1 MKMSIHCSLTFAQ
14 IIVATDSV
22 LIYIIFIPDIQL
34 PASSPTAADDTRTLL
49 NNRIPFPGVDKPAI
63 PIVSMKKSDQQD
75 SSQPSNTFSL
85 YDMSGS
91 ITNESGKN
99 KSKQNIYDLSQFGIR
114 NDEVPTQGSSVS
126 LPASQMNSY
135 KDNLLLE
142 ASPTED
148 TSAKNMK
155 GPILKVIS
163 GFKDHRNKPML
174 RVKGKF
180 IDFTKLKNSTVNN
193 TNNPMSNEKDEQTPT
208 LQGIGLPDVQEKARK
223 ELSLVQVKPFV
234 PLLTSTTA
242 SPVTST
248 TTTTVTYEATTPNS
262 PNIDR
267 NEIHAPIDTTYQNFQ
282 TTTISSINKDVLLQM
297 EVVANNINSNG
308 NMKGGGPMI
317 VNHLNAADITDDLF
331 SHRITGSVPDGIP
344 PGEKL
349 KIDSLYPDVSQTN
362 GIISESA
369 SQVPSNVN
377 PTATIQS
384 GNGQIINRNPSSGQP
399 KTSSAINKT
408 VNGNGD
414 TLGEVNTDI
423 LVGIQPSS
431 NNLNGNNNP
440 RNVNPGLTQGTL
452 NNGQVTGNN
461 VRQPNVNS
469 VVNGQNWQGQ
479 INSNIPNQGQ
489 INPNIQNQGQINPN
503 IQNQGQINPNIQ
515 NQWQIN
521 QNIQNQGQINPN
533 IQNQGQINPNIQN
546 QGQINPNIQN
556 QGQINPNI
564 PSQFPNFNFPANS
577 RQPQLTSNQILNNGI
592 PVPGVQPNNQGVFQ
606 RFPNTNGPNRINNI
620 PNGMRIPQNRFI
632 PGISNNLNI
641 QNRFNRIQNGPNFQ
655 NGMRNNQGGT
665 NSLSNGPIRQ
675 INTNIQQGQSQGP
688 LNTNFNNGFP
698 NMPVG
703 INNPFRNRNTVN
715 GGLNAAPINQNT
727 MNNLGNGI
735 GNINQFQNTGFGP
748 SQFQNSEPNNF
759 RANGNDIIDP
769 SRQTPTVTGSESI
782 PNTASNNGFNSVQE
796 QPTTNDL
803 SGNQNNINTAGT
815 VTGNNQAVRN
825 LDTNSGKIDT
835 NSVGVQNPSINTQ
848 LNTSPTSTPGGLF
861 NSPTQ
866 PVMENNFQQNIIG
879 LNTPNGLS
887 NQNLQQL
894 NQQNIRRG
902 PNGQI
907 LTPRS
912 TVVQGPNGPIL
923 TPGSTVVQ
931 GPNGPILTPG
941 STVVQGPN
949 GPILTPGSTVVQG
962 PNGPILTPG
971 STVVQGPNGPI
982 LTPGSTVVQGPN
994 GPILTPGSTV
1004 VQGPNGPILTPGST
1018 VAQGPNGP
1026 ILTPGSTIVQGPNG
1040 QIIGT
1045 PMSPAIQG
1053 FPFEQITTD
1062 INGNT
1067 IGRSLNQQILPN
1079 SQNPQNFPNLQN
1091 PQILPNSQNPQT
1103 PPNSQNPQL
1112 PPNSQNSQI
1121 PNSQNPQ
1128 ILPNSQNPQIL
1139 PNSQNTLILPNSQN
1153 SNIIPNPQNPQNL
1166 PNSQNQQ
1173 ILPNLQNPSPNQ
1185 GSRNF
1190 PMNTAQGQTIF
1201 PGQIPIN
1208 PNSQINRITGQ
1219 NRLQTGQGIISP
1231 NTAPNIL
1238 QNGRMPIPPQNIL
1251 TGPNFPFDQ
1260 NLINGQANNFPDLFN
1275 PPPGLFQSQFI
1286 NGPPNNFGQIRQN
1299 GIRPF
1304 GR

>member
-1 MKMSIHCSLTFAQ
+1 
-14 IIVATDSV
+14 
-22 LIYIIFIPDIQL
+22 
-34 PASSPTAADDTRTLL
+34 
-49 NNRIPFPGVDKPAI
+49 
-63 PIVSMKKSDQQD
+63 MKKSDQQD
-75 SSQPSNTFSL
+75 SSQPSNTFNL

-91 ITNESGKN
+91 ITNDQGKN
-99 KSKQNIYDLSQFGIR
+99 ITKQNIYDLSQFGIR
-114 NDEVPTQGSSVS
+114 DDEVPVQGPSVS
-126 LPASQMNSY
+126 LPASPMNSY
-135 KDNLLLE
+135 KENLILE

-148 TSAKNMK
+148 TSAQNMK

-180 IDFTKLKNSTVNN
+180 IDFTKFKNSTVNN
-193 TNNPMSNEKDEQTPT
+193 TNNPISNKNNEQTPT

-223 ELSLVQVKPFV
+223 ELSLVQVKPFE
-234 PLLTSTTA
+234 PLITSTTA

-248 TTTTVTYEATTPNS
+248 TTATVTYEATTPNS
-262 PNIDR
+262 PKIDR

-282 TTTISSINKDVLLQM
+282 TTTISSINKDVLSQM
-297 EVVANNINSNG
+297 EAVANNINSNA
-308 NMKGGGPMI
+308 NMNGGGPMI

-331 SHRITGSVPDGIP
+331 SNRITGSVPDGIT
-344 PGEKL
+344 PGENL

-362 GIISESA
+362 GIISTLAPQS
-369 SQVPSNVN
+369 PSKVN

-384 GNGQIINRNPSSGQP
+384 GNGQIINGNPSSGQP

-408 VNGNGD
+408 VSGNAE
-414 TLGEVNTDI
+414 TLGEVNTNI
-423 LVGIQPSS
+423 LVGIKPGS

-440 RNVNPGLTQGTL
+440 SNVNPSLTQSTL
-452 NNGQVTGNN
+452 NGQVTTNN
-461 VRQPNVNS
+461 VRQPNVDS

-479 INSNIPNQGQ
+479 INPNIQNQGQVNPNIPNQGLINPNIQNQGQINPNIQSQGQ

-521 QNIQNQGQINPN
+521 
-533 IQNQGQINPNIQN
+533 PNIQN

-564 PSQFPNFNFPANS
+564 PSQFPNLNFPANS
-577 RQPQLTSNQILNNGI
+577 RQPQLTSNQIMNNRI
-592 PVPGVQPNNQGVFQ
+592 PVQGVQPNNQGVFQ

-632 PGISNNLNI
+632 PGMSNNLNI

-655 NGMRNNQGGT
+655 NGMRNNQVGT
-665 NSLSNGPIRQ
+665 NSLSNGPISQ
-675 INTNIQQGQSQGP
+675 FNTNIQQGQSQGP

-703 INNPFRNRNTVN
+703 INNPFRNRNTIN
-715 GGLNAAPINQNT
+715 GGLNAAPMNQNV

-735 GNINQFQNTGFGP
+735 GSMNQFLNTGFGQ

-759 RANGNDIIDP
+759 RPNGNAIIDP

-796 QPTTNDL
+796 QPTSNDL

-835 NSVGVQNPSINTQ
+835 NSVGVQNPGINTQ
-848 LNTSPTSTPGGLF
+848 LNTSPTSTSSGSF
-861 NSPTQ
+861 NSPTR
-866 PVMENNFQQNIIG
+866 PVLENNLQQNIIG
-879 LNTPNGLS
+879 LNTPNGLN

-894 NQQNIRRG
+894 NQQNILRG
-902 PNGQI
+902 PNGQ
-907 LTPRS
+907 
-912 TVVQGPNGPIL
+912 IL

-931 GPNGPILTPG
+931 GPNGPILTQG

-949 GPILTPGSTVVQG
+949 GPILR
-962 PNGPILTPG
+962 
-971 STVVQGPNGPI
+971 
-982 LTPGSTVVQGPN
+982 
-994 GPILTPGSTV
+994 
-1004 VQGPNGPILTPGST
+1004 
-1018 VAQGPNGP
+1018 
-1026 ILTPGSTIVQGPNG
+1026 PGSTIVQGPNG
-1040 QIIGT
+1040 QTIGA
-1045 PMSPAIQG
+1045 PMSTVIQG

-1067 IGRSLNQQILPN
+1067 IGRSFNQQISPN
-1079 SQNPQNFPNLQN
+1079 SQNPQILPNLQN
-1091 PQILPNSQNPQT
+1091 PQILPNSQNPQDL
-1103 PPNSQNPQL
+1103 PNL
-1112 PPNSQNSQI
+1112 
-1121 PNSQNPQ
+1121 QNPQ

-1139 PNSQNTLILPNSQN
+1139 PNSQNPQLLPNSQNSQIIPNSQNPQILPNSQNPQQILPNLQNTQILPNSQN
-1153 SNIIPNPQNPQNL
+1153 SNIIPNPKNPQNL

-1173 ILPNLQNPSPNQ
+1173 ILPNSQNQRILPNLQNPSPNQ

-1190 PMNTAQGQTIF
+1190 QMNTAQGQTLF

-1208 PNSQINRITGQ
+1208 PNRQINSIAGQ
-1219 NRLQTGQGIISP
+1219 NRQQTGQGIISP
-1231 NTAPNIL
+1231 NIAPNIL
-1238 QNGRMPIPPQNIL
+1238 QNGRMPIPP
-1251 TGPNFPFDQ
+1251 TGPNFPNFPFDQ

-1275 PPPGLFQSQFI
+1275 PPPGLFQGQFI
-1286 NGPPNNFGQIRQN
+1286 NGPPNNFGQISQN

>member
-1 MKMSIHCSLTFAQ
+1 
-14 IIVATDSV
+14 
-22 LIYIIFIPDIQL
+22 
-34 PASSPTAADDTRTLL
+34 
-49 NNRIPFPGVDKPAI
+49 
-63 PIVSMKKSDQQD
+63 MKKSGQQD

-91 ITNESGKN
+91 TTNESGKN
-99 KSKQNIYDLSQFGIR
+99 ITKQNIYDLSQFGIR
-114 NDEVPTQGSSVS
+114 DDEVPVQGSSVS
-126 LPASQMNSY
+126 LPASPMNSY

-142 ASPTED
+142 ASPTGD
-148 TSAKNMK
+148 TSAQNMK

-180 IDFTKLKNSTVNN
+180 IDFTKFKNSTVNN
-193 TNNPMSNEKDEQTPT
+193 TNNPISNKQDEQTPT

-223 ELSLVQVKPFV
+223 ELSLVQVKPFK
-234 PLLTSTTA
+234 PLVTSTTA
-242 SPVTST
+242 SPITST
-248 TTTTVTYEATTPNS
+248 TTTSVSYEATTPNFLK
-262 PNIDR
+262 NDR
-267 NEIHAPIDTTYQNFQ
+267 NEIHTPIDTTYQNFQ
-282 TTTISSINKDVLLQM
+282 TTTISSINKDVLSQM
-297 EVVANNINSNG
+297 EAVANNINSNA
-308 NMKGGGPMI
+308 NMNGGGPMI

-344 PGEKL
+344 PGERL

-362 GIISESA
+362 GIISA
-369 SQVPSNVN
+369 PAPQVPSKVN
-377 PTATIQS
+377 PTGTIQS
-384 GNGQIINRNPSSGQP
+384 GSGQIINGNPSSGQP
-399 KTSSAINKT
+399 KTSTSIN
-408 VNGNGD
+408 NSLSGNAD
-414 TLGEVNTDI
+414 TLGEVNTNI
-423 LVGIQPSS
+423 LVGIKPSS
-431 NNLNGNNNP
+431 NNPNGNNTP
-440 RNVNPGLTQGTL
+440 RNVNPSLSQGTL
-452 NNGQVTGNN
+452 NNGQVTANN

-469 VVNGQNWQGQ
+469 VVNWENWQGQ
-479 INSNIPNQGQ
+479 INPNIQNQGQINQNIRNQGQINPNISNQGQINPNIQNQGWINPNIPNQGQINPNIQIQGQ

-503 IQNQGQINPNIQ
+503 IQNQGQINPN
-515 NQWQIN
+515 N
-521 QNIQNQGQINPN
+521 QNQGQINPN
-533 IQNQGQINPNIQN
+533 IQNQGQISPNIQN
-546 QGQINPNIQN
+546 Q
-556 QGQINPNI
+556 
-564 PSQFPNFNFPANS
+564 FPNLNFPANS
-577 RQPQLTSNQILNNGI
+577 RQPQLTNNQILNNRI
-592 PVPGVQPNNQGVFQ
+592 PVPDVQPNNQGVFQ

-641 QNRFNRIQNGPNFQ
+641 QNRFNRIQNGQNFQ
-655 NGMRNNQGGT
+655 NGMRNNRGGT
-665 NSLSNGPIRQ
+665 NSLSNGPISQ
-675 INTNIQQGQSQGP
+675 FNTNIQQGQIQGP

-703 INNPFRNRNTVN
+703 INNPFRNRNTIN
-715 GGLNAAPINQNT
+715 GGLNAAPINQNA

-735 GNINQFQNTGFGP
+735 GNMNQFPNTGFGP

-759 RANGNDIIDP
+759 RPNGNDIIDP

-796 QPTTNDL
+796 QATTNDL
-803 SGNQNNINTAGT
+803 SGNQNKINTAGT

-835 NSVGVQNPSINTQ
+835 NSVGVQNPSINTK

-861 NSPTQ
+861 NSPTR
-866 PVMENNFQQNIIG
+866 PVLENNFQQNIIG

-894 NQQNIRRG
+894 NQQNILRG
-902 PNGQI
+902 PDGQI
-907 LTPRS
+907 LTQGS
-912 TVVQGPNGPIL
+912 TVVQGPNGPILTPGSTVLQRPNGPIL

-941 STVVQGPN
+941 ST
-949 GPILTPGSTVVQG
+949 
-962 PNGPILTPG
+962 
-971 STVVQGPNGPI
+971 
-982 LTPGSTVVQGPN
+982 
-994 GPILTPGSTV
+994 
-1004 VQGPNGPILTPGST
+1004 
-1018 VAQGPNGP
+1018 
-1026 ILTPGSTIVQGPNG
+1026 IVQGPNG
-1040 QIIGT
+1040 QIIGA
-1045 PMSPAIQG
+1045 PMSPVIQG
-1053 FPFEQITTD
+1053 FPFEQIATD

-1079 SQNPQNFPNLQN
+1079 SQNPQILPNLQNPQILLNSQNPQTLPHLQN

-1112 PPNSQNSQI
+1112 LPNLQNSQII
-1121 PNSQNPQ
+1121 PNSQNQQ

-1139 PNSQNTLILPNSQN
+1139 PNSQNAQILPNAQN

-1173 ILPNLQNPSPNQ
+1173 ILPNSQNQQILPNLQNPSPNQ
-1185 GSRNF
+1185 GGRNF

-1208 PNSQINRITGQ
+1208 PNRQINSIAEQ

-1231 NTAPNIL
+1231 NTAPNLL

-1251 TGPNFPFDQ
+1251 TGPNFPNFPFDQ
-1260 NLINGQANNFPDLFN
+1260 NLINGQANNFQDLFN
-1275 PPPGLFQSQFI
+1275 PPPGLFQGQFL

>member
-1 MKMSIHCSLTFAQ
+1 
-14 IIVATDSV
+14 
-22 LIYIIFIPDIQL
+22 
-34 PASSPTAADDTRTLL
+34 
-49 NNRIPFPGVDKPAI
+49 
-63 PIVSMKKSDQQD
+63 MKKSDQQD

-85 YDMSGS
+85 YDMIGS
-91 ITNESGKN
+91 TTNDSGKN
-99 KSKQNIYDLSQFGIR
+99 ITKQNIYDLSQFGIR
-114 NDEVPTQGSSVS
+114 NDKVPIQGSSVS
-126 LPASQMNSY
+126 LPASPMDSY

-142 ASPTED
+142 ASPTEG
-148 TSAKNMK
+148 TSAQNMK

-180 IDFTKLKNSTVNN
+180 IDFTKLKSSTVNN
-193 TNNPMSNEKDEQTPT
+193 TNNPMSNKKDEQTPT
-208 LQGIGLPDVQEKARK
+208 LQGIGLLGVQEKAKK
-223 ELSLVQVKPFV
+223 ELSLVQVKPFE
-234 PLLTSTTA
+234 PLVTSTTA

-262 PNIDR
+262 QKNDR
-267 NEIHAPIDTTYQNFQ
+267 NEIYAPIDTTYQNFQ
-282 TTTISSINKDVLLQM
+282 TTTISSISKDVLSQM
-297 EVVANNINSNG
+297 EAVANNINSNA
-308 NMKGGGPMI
+308 NMNGGGPMI

-344 PGEKL
+344 PGERL
-349 KIDSLYPDVSQTN
+349 KIDSLYPDVSKTN
-362 GIISESA
+362 GIVSA
-369 SQVPSNVN
+369 PAPQRPSKVN

-384 GNGQIINRNPSSGQP
+384 GSGQIINGNPSSGQP

-408 VNGNGD
+408 VSGNAD
-414 TLGEVNTDI
+414 TLGEVNTNI
-423 LVGIQPSS
+423 LVGIKPSS

-440 RNVNPGLTQGTL
+440 RNVNPSLTQGTL
-452 NNGQVTGNN
+452 NNGQVTANN
-461 VRQPNVNS
+461 VRQPNANS

-479 INSNIPNQGQ
+479 INTNIQNQGQINPNIPNQGQ
-489 INPNIQNQGQINPN
+489 INPNIQNQGQVNPN

-515 NQWQIN
+515 NQW
-521 QNIQNQGQINPN
+521 QINPN

-556 QGQINPNI
+556 QGQINPTIQNQGQINPNI
-564 PSQFPNFNFPANS
+564 PSQFPNLNFPTNS
-577 RQPQLTSNQILNNGI
+577 RQPQLTSNQMLNNRI
-592 PVPGVQPNNQGVFQ
+592 PVQGVQPNNQGVFQ
-606 RFPNTNGPNRINNI
+606 RFPNTNGPNRINI
-620 PNGMRIPQNRFI
+620 PNGMRFPQNRFI

-665 NSLSNGPIRQ
+665 NSLSNGPISQ
-675 INTNIQQGQSQGP
+675 FNTNIQQGQSQGP

-703 INNPFRNRNTVN
+703 INNPFGNRNTIN
-715 GGLNAAPINQNT
+715 GGLNAAPINQNA

-735 GNINQFQNTGFGP
+735 GNMNRFQNTGLGQ
-748 SQFQNSEPNNF
+748 SQFQNDGNGVDFVNQFSNTDFRQTQLQNNINNQRTVSSLSDINNPQTNMENPVGTQIHNSGPNNV
-759 RANGNDIIDP
+759 NDIIDP
-769 SRQTPTVTGSESI
+769 IRQTPTVTGPAPVS
-782 PNTASNNGFNSVQE
+782 NTASNNGLNSVQV
-796 QPTTNDL
+796 QPTSNDL
-803 SGNQNNINTAGT
+803 SSNQKTTNTAGT
-815 VTGNNQAVRN
+815 TTGNNQVLRN
-825 LDTNSGKIDT
+825 LDTISGKIDT
-835 NSVGVQNPSINTQ
+835 NSVGVQNPGINTQ
-848 LNTSPTSTPGGLF
+848 LNTSPTNTPGGLF
-861 NSPTQ
+861 NSPTRS
-866 PVMENNFQQNIIG
+866 VLENNFQQNIIG

-894 NQQNIRRG
+894 NQQNILRG
-902 PNGQI
+902 PNGQ
-907 LTPRS
+907 
-912 TVVQGPNGPIL
+912 IL

-962 PNGPILTPG
+962 PNGPTLTPG
-971 STVVQGPNGPI
+971 STVV
-982 LTPGSTVVQGPN
+982 
-994 GPILTPGSTV
+994 
-1004 VQGPNGPILTPGST
+1004 
-1018 VAQGPNGP
+1018 QGPNGP

-1040 QIIGT
+1040 QIIGA
-1045 PMSPAIQG
+1045 PMSPVIQG

-1091 PQILPNSQNPQT
+1091 PKILPNSQNPQT

-1112 PPNSQNSQI
+1112 LPNSQNSQI

-1139 PNSQNTLILPNSQN
+1139 PNQQTSQILPNSQN
-1153 SNIIPNPQNPQNL
+1153 SNIIPNFQNPQIL

-1173 ILPNLQNPSPNQ
+1173 ILPNSQNPPPNQ

-1190 PMNTAQGQTIF
+1190 PMNTAPGQTRF
-1201 PGQIPIN
+1201 QGQIPIN
-1208 PNSQINRITGQ
+1208 PNRQINNIAGQ
-1219 NRLQTGQGIISP
+1219 NRIQTGQGIISS
-1231 NTAPNIL
+1231 NIAPNIL
-1238 QNGRMPIPPQNIL
+1238 QNGRMPIPP
-1251 TGPNFPFDQ
+1251 TGPNFPNFPFDQ
-1260 NLINGQANNFPDLFN
+1260 NLINGQANNFQDLFN
-1275 PPPGLFQSQFI
+1275 PPPGLFQGQFI
-1286 NGPPNNFGQIRQN
+1286 NGPPNNFGQN

>member
-1 MKMSIHCSLTFAQ
+1 MFIHCPYEFAQ
-14 IIVATDSV
+14 IKVATNSV
-22 LIYIIFIPDIQL
+22 LIYIIFVPDIQL

-91 ITNESGKN
+91 TTNDSGKIIT
-99 KSKQNIYDLSQFGIR
+99 KQNIYDLSQFGIR
-114 NDEVPTQGSSVS
+114 DDEVPVQGSRVS
-126 LPASQMNSY
+126 LPASPMNSY

-163 GFKDHRNKPML
+163 GFKDHQNKPML

-180 IDFTKLKNSTVNN
+180 IDFTKFKNATVNN
-193 TNNPMSNEKDEQTPT
+193 TNNPMSNKKDEQTPT
-208 LQGIGLPDVQEKARK
+208 LRDIGLPDVQVKAKK
-223 ELSLVQVKPFV
+223 ELSLVQVKPFA
-234 PLLTSTTA
+234 PLVTSTTA

-248 TTTTVTYEATTPNS
+248 TTATVTYEATTPNS
-262 PNIDR
+262 PKYDR

-282 TTTISSINKDVLLQM
+282 TTTISSINKDILSQM
-297 EVVANNINSNG
+297 EAVANNINSDANL
-308 NMKGGGPMI
+308 NGGGPMI

-344 PGEKL
+344 PGERL

-362 GIISESA
+362 GINSA
-369 SQVPSNVN
+369 PAPPVPSTVN
-377 PTATIQS
+377 PTATVQS
-384 GNGQIINRNPSSGQP
+384 GSGQIINRNPSSGQP
-399 KTSSAINKT
+399 KTISDINNT
-408 VNGNGD
+408 VNSNSD

-423 LVGIQPSS
+423 LVGIKPSS
-431 NNLNGNNNP
+431 NNLNINP
-440 RNVNPGLTQGTL
+440 RNVTPSLNQGTL

-461 VRQPNVNS
+461 VRQPNVKS

-479 INSNIPNQGQ
+479 INTNIQNQGQINPNIPNGQ

-521 QNIQNQGQINPN
+521 PNTQNQGQINPN

-556 QGQINPNI
+556 QGQINPN
-564 PSQFPNFNFPANS
+564 QFPNFNFPANS
-577 RQPQLTSNQILNNGI
+577 RQPQLTSNQILNNRI
-592 PVPGVQPNNQGVFQ
+592 PVPGGQPNNQGVFQ

-641 QNRFNRIQNGPNFQ
+641 QNRSNRIQNGPNFQ
-655 NGMRNNQGGT
+655 NGVINNRGGM
-665 NSLSNGPIRQ
+665 NSLSNGPISQ
-675 INTNIQQGQSQGP
+675 FNTNIQQGQSQGP

-703 INNPFRNRNTVN
+703 INPFRNRNTIN
-715 GGLNAAPINQNT
+715 GGLNAATINQNA

-735 GNINQFQNTGFGP
+735 GSMNQFLNTGFGQ

-759 RANGNDIIDP
+759 RPNGNAIIDP

-796 QPTTNDL
+796 QPTSNDL

-815 VTGNNQAVRN
+815 VTGNNQVVRN
-825 LDTNSGKIDT
+825 FHTNSGKIDT
-835 NSVGVQNPSINTQ
+835 NSVGVQNPGINTQ

-861 NSPTQ
+861 NSPTR
-866 PVMENNFQQNIIG
+866 PVLENNLQQNIIG

-894 NQQNIRRG
+894 NQQNILRG

-907 LTPRS
+907 FTPGS
-912 TVVQGPNGPIL
+912 TVVQGPNGPILSPGSKVVQGPNGPIL

-941 STVVQGPN
+941 STIV
-949 GPILTPGSTVVQG
+949 
-962 PNGPILTPG
+962 
-971 STVVQGPNGPI
+971 
-982 LTPGSTVVQGPN
+982 
-994 GPILTPGSTV
+994 
-1004 VQGPNGPILTPGST
+1004 
-1018 VAQGPNGP
+1018 QGPNGP

-1040 QIIGT
+1040 QIIGA
-1045 PMSPAIQG
+1045 PMSPVIQG

-1062 INGNT
+1062 INGNP
-1067 IGRSLNQQILPN
+1067 IGRSFNQQIL
-1079 SQNPQNFPNLQN
+1079 
-1091 PQILPNSQNPQT
+1091 
-1103 PPNSQNPQL
+1103 
-1112 PPNSQNSQI
+1112 

-1139 PNSQNTLILPNSQN
+1139 PNTQNPQLLPNSQNSQIIPNSQNPQILRNSQNPKILPNSQNTQILPNSQN

-1173 ILPNLQNPSPNQ
+1173 NLPNSQNSSPNQ

-1190 PMNTAQGQTIF
+1190 PMNTAQGKPIF

-1208 PNSQINRITGQ
+1208 PNRQINNIAGQ
-1219 NRLQTGQGIISP
+1219 NRIQTGQEIISS
-1231 NTAPNIL
+1231 NNAPNIL
-1238 QNGRMPIPPQNIL
+1238 QNGRMQIPP
-1251 TGPNFPFDQ
+1251 TGLNFPNFPFDQ
-1260 NLINGQANNFPDLFN
+1260 NLINGQANNFQDLFN
-1275 PPPGLFQSQFI
+1275 PPPGLFQGQFI